1 MCGNNKCNCYNFRY
15 IKKKKKK
22 PIKRLWVRPWISR
35 RDGQGINTILLR
47 ELELE
52 DPQSYRNYLRMDN
65 ETFRYL
71 ASKVAALI
79 KKQKTHLR
87 NPISVDERLSVTLR
101 FLATGESFSSLQYST
116 RIPQTTIS

>member
-1 MCGNNKCNCYNFRY
+1 M
-15 IKKKKKK
+15 
-22 PIKRLWVRPWISR
+22 WVRPWISR